1 MDFLQG
7 KKTYIVIGLFAVL
20 FMVGLFLPEGQVVPE
35 WVFGILSAMGL
46 GAIRLAIQ
54 HVSGNTRW
62 KTYLAIITV
71 IGVSLATALGAVLPL
86 EVIYTVCAA
95 LGVVGIRDAISELSD
110 E

>member
-20 FMVGLFLPEGQVVPE
+20 FVAGLFLPEGQVVPE
-35 WVFGILSAMGL
+35 WIFGILSALGL

-54 HVSGNTRW
+54 HVSGNTGW
-62 KTYLAIITV
+62 KTYAAVITV
-71 IGVSLATALGAVLPL
+71 IGVSLATALGVVLPL

-95 LGVVGIRDAISELSD
+95 LGVVGIRDAISKLAD
-110 E
+110 